1 MKKTKIALV
10 IMFAAFFIFSGS
22 SVKSQTIH
30 ICDSFPVDGVPKG
43 ENTKFSYDVYTDNFV
58 YILVKFPQAYGCNQI
73 AFRREKK
80 GEPGPEMFED
90 IDPSYTWFCYE
101 MHMPQAGDYT
111 LSVKDCNGV
120 LIGKTNV
127 TMVNK

>member
-1 MKKTKIALV
+1 MKETTMVLFV
-10 IMFAAFFIFSGS
+10 MFAALFIFSGG
-22 SVKSQTIH
+22 KLIGQTIH
-30 ICDSFPVDGVPKG
+30 ICDTFPADGVPKG

-101 MHMPQAGDYT
+101 MYMPQAGDYT
-111 LSVKDCNGV
+111 LSVKDCNGG
-120 LIGKTNV
+120 LIGTAKV
-127 TMVNK
+127 TMVCK